1 MPTVITQGAATA
13 KAYGFSAKSAVRGCA
28 VYTTP
33 GTYTFTVPAGVTSIS
48 IVAVGAGESGYPSG
62 AYCAGCCGIY
72 FSDGYGGYGGG
83 LAYKNNYTVSPG
95 QTLTIKV
102 GCGSLTCAGVCC
114 VSSAVKTSGCTT
126 IAKGIGGWWGGGNT
140 PCNPNIG
147 DGSGTGGVRGN
158 SVGYYGSIPFYNRAG
173 GGGGAG
179 GYSGAGGT
187 GTAWC
192 YCSGSLIC
200 ATAGSGGGGGGGGA
214 GGNGGGV
221 GLYGQ
226 GCSGVAG
233 GGTGSATCYPCCSGV
248 IGGGGGGSYTYT
260 YCGGYIG
267 TPGAVGGNGGVRI
280 VYPGTTRQFPS
291 TDVAY
296 P

>member
-13 KAYGFSAKSAVRGCA
+13 KAYGFSAQAAGAVRGCA

-48 IVAVGAGESGYPSG
+48 MVAVGAGERGYPSA
-62 AYCAGCCGIY
+62 AYCAGCCGRY

-95 QTLTIKV
+95 QTLTIHV
-102 GCGSLTCAGVCC
+102 GCGSSTYASVCYF
-114 VSSAVKTSGCTT
+114 SSAVKTSGCSILARGT
-126 IAKGIGGWWGGGNT
+126 GGYYGGGIN
-140 PCNPNIG
+140 PCYPNIG
-147 DGSGTGGVRGN
+147 DGSGTGGVSGH
-158 SVGYYGSIPFYNRAG
+158 SGGYYYWFPIYNRAG

-187 GTAWC
+187 G
-192 YCSGSLIC
+192 YCSCLYIS

-214 GGNGGGV
+214 GNNGGGV

-226 GCSGVAG
+226 GCNGAAG
-233 GGTGSATCYPCCSGV
+233 GGTGSATCYPCCNGL

-260 YCGGYIG
+260 YCCGYIG
-267 TPGAVGGNGGVRI
+267 TPGAAGGNGGVRI

-291 TDVAY
+291 TDVGY